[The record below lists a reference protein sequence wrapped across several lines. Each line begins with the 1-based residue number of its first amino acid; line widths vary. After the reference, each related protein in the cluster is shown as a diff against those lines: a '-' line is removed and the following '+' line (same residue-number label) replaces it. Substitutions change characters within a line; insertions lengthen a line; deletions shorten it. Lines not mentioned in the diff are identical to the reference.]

1 MRPADCLV
9 IVDGQHLSPSVSGS
23 LFYNSFLADKFYIL
37 TFNFMLCFYEG
48 ALSRLSRLER
58 RLRACVVQN
67 VVGSSPGLY
76 P

>member
-1 MRPADCLV
+1 MRPAECLV
-9 IVDGQHLSPSVSGS
+9 IVDGQHLSPSVSGP
-23 LFYNSFLADKFYIL
+23 LFYNSFFAGKFYIL
-37 TFNFMLCFYEG
+37 TKRYVYTRD
-48 ALSRLSRLER
+48 LSRLSWLER